1 MKTIAVVRL
10 PFAQQEW
17 ADKVKENIDQK
28 LSDYI
33 VLYEF
38 SSNNER
44 TTIEFFSPELQ
55 QSLKQ
60 EPCGIRNYTIIDTE
74 KMMEGVNGINSVNR
88 RNR

>member
-1 MKTIAVVRL
+1 MKTIALVRL

-38 SSNNER
+38 SSANER

-55 QSLKQ
+55 SGKRN
-60 EPCGIRNYTIIDTE
+60 ENCGIRTSVVIDPE
-74 KMMEGVNGINSVNR
+74 KMMQSVNR
-88 RNR
+88 LNRRNS